1 LIFAK
6 NFLKKNNFVQ
16 YVDEVLS
23 NLEPEL
29 KKIIFTRMVEKEDI
43 EEIAEKEEIKLEY
56 FGSII
61 KRKKI
66 PVNSLTYLFAQLLT
80 HKPFMGCKF
89 VGFYE
94 DIKESVS
101 KETLEKY
108 IVIYSFMAGYNELSF
123 KIIDDNENFIYNRFR
138 KEDLQIL
145 DTVFKK
151 VFTSRK
157 ERLEEIQK
165 LDLENIQISEL
176 SEKFGVSETTIR
188 KDVREVFGIK
198 KIRIEKYLKLKK
210 LRKLL
215 EKPISARGVSEKLE
229 ISLSTARKYLKEVGA
244 KKQNGKMPLY
254 FKK

>member
-1 LIFAK
+1 
-6 NFLKKNNFVQ
+6 
-16 YVDEVLS
+16 
-23 NLEPEL
+23 
-29 KKIIFTRMVEKEDI
+29 
-43 EEIAEKEEIKLEY
+43 
-56 FGSII
+56 
-61 KRKKI
+61 
-66 PVNSLTYLFAQLLT
+66 
-80 HKPFMGCKF
+80 
-89 VGFYE
+89 
-94 DIKESVS
+94 
-101 KETLEKY
+101 
-108 IVIYSFMAGYNELSF
+108 MAGYNELSF